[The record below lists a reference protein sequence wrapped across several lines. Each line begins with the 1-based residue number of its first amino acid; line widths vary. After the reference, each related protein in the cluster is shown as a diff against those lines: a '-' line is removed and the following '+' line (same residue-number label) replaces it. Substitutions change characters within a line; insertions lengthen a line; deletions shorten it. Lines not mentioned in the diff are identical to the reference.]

1 MNVNLVQCE
10 RCNAMFKFY
19 CYDCILPVGNIT
31 DLIPHVPLPVSC
43 DMYVVYSYALV
54 LLLLF

>member
-1 MNVNLVQCE
+1 
-10 RCNAMFKFY
+10 MFKFY

-31 DLIPHVPLPVSC
+31 DQIPHVPLPVSC